1 MEDRMDGSAR
11 AEERAA
17 QALARAARIA
27 ARLEAL
33 TASVAQHIRAWYDRA
48 RQRRALEAVDDWV
61 LRDIGISRTDAMQEH
76 DKPFWRP

>member
-17 QALARAARIA
+17 QALARAARI
-27 ARLEAL
+27 EAL

-48 RQRRALEAVDDWV
+48 RQRRALEAVDDWI